1 MGNKLNI
8 AEVMDNAV
16 NAANK
21 FLDFNQE
28 QIDEIVKAVYKA
40 GFDKR
45 IKLAKL
51 AHKETYLGKWEDK
64 VTKNIIATHFVYK
77 DIKDLKTVGIINHD
91 EDKGI
96 TEIANPLGPIFAI
109 TPVTNPT
116 STALFK
122 IMIALKTRNPIIIS
136 PHGAARKSTIEAARI
151 CYESALKAG
160 APEHCVQWIKRSTK
174 EQALELMAHRKT
186 ALILATGSVGLV
198 KAAYHSGNPA
208 IGVGPGNVPV
218 FFGKT
223 ADIAYGVE
231 QIIKSKTFDNGTVCA
246 SEQALVLQ
254 EFNAN
259 EVIDEFKKQNA
270 YFLSEDEIKCLEPV
284 AFNKT
289 EKVMNVSVI
298 GQSAY
303 DIAKMAN
310 IEVPENTSV
319 LVAKLEKVG
328 IQSPLSLEI
337 LAPILALYIVEDI
350 TEAIDKCKE
359 INNHGGLGHTVSI
372 FSNNP
377 EKIQYFASVMN
388 AGRVMV
394 NTPSSQGALGGMY
407 NLLQPSLTLACGSG
421 GGNISTDNISAR
433 HLLNIQRI
441 AWRRESECLKHFEK
455 GSHMDECID
464 ADIFEDDC
472 LKNTEQINVRLNR
485 K

>member
-1 MGNKLNI
+1 MGNKLNVS
-8 AEVMDNAV
+8 EVMGNAV
-16 NAANK
+16 IAAQK
-21 FLDFNQE
+21 FLEYDQE
-28 QIDEIVKAVYKA
+28 QIDEIVKAAYKA
-40 GFDKR
+40 GFNNR

-51 AHKETYLGKWEDK
+51 AHQETFLGKWEDK

-77 DIKDLKTVGIINHD
+77 DIKDLKTIGTINHD
-91 EDKGI
+91 EEKGI

-122 IMIALKTRNPIIIS
+122 ILIALKTRNPIIIS
-136 PHGAARKSTIEAARI
+136 PHGAARKSTIEAAKI
-151 CYESALKAG
+151 CYEAALKAG

-174 EQALELMAHRKT
+174 EQTLEMMGHRKT
-186 ALILATGSVGLV
+186 ALVLATGSVGLV

-223 ADIAYGVE
+223 ADIEFGVE

-254 EFNAN
+254 KFNADK
-259 EVIDEFKKQNA
+259 VIDEFKKHKA
-270 YFLSEDEIKCLEPV
+270 YFLNEEEIERLEV
-284 AFNKT
+284 IAFNKA

-310 IEVPENTSV
+310 IEVPEDTSV
-319 LVAKLEKVG
+319 LIAKLEKVG

-337 LAPILALYIVEDI
+337 LAPILALYIVEN
-350 TEAIDKCKE
+350 IDDGIEKCKE
-359 INNHGGLGHTVSI
+359 INKHGGLGHTVSI
-372 FSNNP
+372 FSNNI
-377 EKIQYFASVMN
+377 ERIQYFASVMN
-388 AGRVMV
+388 AGRVIV

-407 NLLQPSLTLACGSG
+407 NSLQPSLTLACGSG
-421 GGNISTDNISAR
+421 GKNISTDNISAR
-433 HLLNIQRI
+433 HLLTIQRI
-441 AWRRESECLKHFEK
+441 AWRRENVCLKHFEK
-455 GSHMDECID
+455 GTHMDESID
-464 ADIFEDDC
+464 ADTFEANC
-472 LKNTEQINVRLNR
+472 FKI
-485 K
+485 